1 MQAEYQCELVG
12 FDRWIAQKAFLSRAT
27 VPQIL
32 ETAVCFESSL
42 NASTLAMEEVCYYA
56 NAVMSVRASPPQ
68 GSLLSIFSLFCLVV
82 FFPSSHV
89 ALIAL
94 HAARATT

>member
-12 FDRWIAQKAFLSRAT
+12 FDGWVAQKAFLRAT

-42 NASTLAMEEVCYYA
+42 NASMLAMEEVCYYA

-82 FFPSSHV
+82 FFLLPTSH
-89 ALIAL
+89 
-94 HAARATT
+94 